1 MSVLVSVFVHEVPI
15 NLSCTYAF
23 PAYTNLKA
31 ASLKKRGEEKE
42 KEGEDIKRYLMKK
55 KNVRTI
61 MRNGVIVESIKSKR
75 KPLK

>member
-1 MSVLVSVFVHEVPI
+1 MSVLVSVFVYEVPI

-42 KEGEDIKRYLMKK
+42 KEGEDIKCYLMKK
-55 KNVRTI
+55 KKTF
-61 MRNGVIVESIKSKR
+61 EQ
-75 KPLK
+75 

>member
-55 KNVRTI
+55 K
-61 MRNGVIVESIKSKR
+61 KR
-75 KPLK
+75 SNNNAQWCDCRKYKI